1 MLNFIVENNTSKQF
15 LTSVVLMG
23 RVGGPESVVGLPATL
38 VALQGKRVWKMS
50 RREGRETPL
59 MFSA

>member
-1 MLNFIVENNTSKQF
+1 
-15 LTSVVLMG
+15 MG

-38 VALQGKRVWKMS
+38 VALRVKRVWKMS

>member
-23 RVGGPESVVGLPATL
+23 RDGGSESVVGLPATL
-38 VALQGKRVWKMS
+38 VALRVKRVWKMS
-50 RREGRETPL
+50 RRETPL